1 MQPSVNSPGVNDK
14 ANLRDEITD
23 QIREFL
29 QRGGKIEVVEDKPN
43 RPGSPVGSIWS
54 GVDREIDL
62 SN

>member
-29 QRGGKIEVVEDKPN
+29 QRGGRIEVVEGQPK
-43 RPGSPVGSIWS
+43 RPGSPAGSIWS
-54 GVDREIDL
+54 TPDQEIQLDD
-62 SN
+62 